1 MKYTKEQINIA
12 ICNSEVEGCFFRE
25 VDGFLIWGDSKEH
38 LNQLEKSVKYG
49 NENWPTIESLLK
61 RPSVFKRKR
70 GSGSKD
76 NVGRHKLPFE
86 NKPLVKRGVPL
97 AVHAECLKA
106 VKVIVERFKLTGK

>member
-38 LNQLEKSVKYG
+38 LNQLEKMVKDG
-49 NENWPTIESLLK
+49 GEKWPTIESLLK
-61 RPSVFKRKR
+61 RPSIFKRKR

-86 NKPLVKRGVPL
+86 HKVLVKRGVPL
-97 AVHAECLKA
+97 AVYSECLEA
-106 VKVIVERFKLTGK
+106 IKVITERFKLTGK